1 MTRVTM
7 AAALAVLLMGGRAN
21 AQTATTAPPPD
32 RERFFLGVSA
42 GGLLPS
48 TLVTSNAT
56 ATIYS
61 QPAALAERRDISG
74 GVLLDLSAG
83 VPVHDRF
90 AIGLGVARRA
100 ATSDSAIAA
109 SIPHPLFTDSPRAVA
124 TTITGMKSTQ
134 TWVNLSAVYTL
145 PRRNHTTVRLFGGPA
160 LAFVQHDTAA
170 SFTVTESTSIA
181 QPTIAVTTGEVS
193 KGFWGLTAGLDVSY
207 AFNPTVGVGGFFR
220 YSGAQANITGAES
233 VTIGGLEAGVGLRLS
248 FAKR

>member
-1 MTRVTM
+1 M
-7 AAALAVLLMGGRAN
+7 AAALAVLLMAGRAS
-21 AQTATTAPPPD
+21 AQTTTPPTAD
-32 RERFFLGVSA
+32 REQFFLGVSA

-61 QPAALAERRDISG
+61 QNAALAERRDVSG
-74 GVLLDLSAG
+74 GVLIDLSAG
-83 VPVHDRF
+83 LPVHDRF

-109 SIPHPLFTDSPRAVA
+109 SIPHPLFTDSPRAVS

-134 TWVNLSAVYTL
+134 TWVNLAAIYTL
-145 PRRNHTTVRLFGGPA
+145 PHRNRMTVRLFGGPA

-170 SFTVTESTSIA
+170 SFTATESTSVS
-181 QPTIAVTTGEVS
+181 QPTIAVTKGEVS

-233 VTIGGLEAGVGLRLS
+233 VTIGGVEAGVGLRLS